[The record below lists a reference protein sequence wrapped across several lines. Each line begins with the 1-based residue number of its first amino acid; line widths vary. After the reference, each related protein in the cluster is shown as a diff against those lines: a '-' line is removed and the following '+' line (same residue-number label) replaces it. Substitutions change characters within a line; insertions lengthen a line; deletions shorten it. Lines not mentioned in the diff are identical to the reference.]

1 MVEMKIKQNK
11 AIFKVSLLSISLFL
25 MMAPQISS
33 ALPLMYHAFP
43 GVNEAGVQTLSTIPN
58 FGIVAGLFLSPF
70 LVRFFGEKATILTG
84 LVVTLVTGTFPM
96 YSDNY
101 TMILISRF
109 LIGAGIGLFN
119 SLAVSL
125 IPQFYKSDEDEL
137 AKMIGYQNVMGS
149 VGAAIASFLVS
160 YLVTFSWHAAFAIYF
175 LVIPALILFTL
186 FVPLSSSKN
195 KKTDKTN
202 EQHTK
207 QKVNSKVILISALM
221 FLIFTFYMPFSYT
234 LPSLIISKGLGS
246 ASTSALITGLS
257 TLVSIPIGASF
268 GFFFKKIHDKI
279 LPLGMSLVTLGL
291 LLIALSP
298 NIIVLFIAVII
309 LGFGFGVAVPYMY
322 NWLDWA
328 APEDSVNLGTTIVLV
343 LVNIGCFL
351 SPTIVDALSNALGM
365 GSPEGIMLLST
376 GAYLLLTVYAF
387 AHYLR
392 VHHLQASTNQN

>member
-1 MVEMKIKQNK
+1 MKIKQNK

-160 YLVTFSWHAAFAIYF
+160 YLVTISWHAAFAIYF